1 MRLASSTD
9 EAVPLTLYIR
19 VVFPQDLLPI
29 NVPSL
34 QITSAKKL
42 MNSATMKENINEVK
56 PPCIPNMPVIIS
68 LRRQP
73 LRDAKRFDE
82 ITLLNSGHFQA
93 HPWMSFGMHGSYLSA
108 APYRAGCSSS
118 SASIEIIWL
127 TLNQPKLLRQ
137 STEPDRQENEEYQ
150 HRYLRHCGD
159 VLLQRLQGRLISLDA
174 GSDTENVSSSN

>member
-29 NVPSL
+29 DVPSL

-82 ITLLNSGHFQA
+82 ITLLNS
-93 HPWMSFGMHGSYLSA
+93 WSFSSPPVDELWNAWLLSQRS
-108 APYRAGCSSS
+108 PLLRAGCSSS

-127 TLNQPKLLRQ
+127 TLNQPGFSDSRQ
-137 STEPDRQENEEYQ
+137 SQIDRRMKSINI
-150 HRYLRHCGD
+150 
-159 VLLQRLQGRLISLDA
+159 VT
-174 GSDTENVSSSN
+174 SDTAW